1 MVYGKSSSDATLE
14 ELCSTLEELCST
26 LEELIINDELG
37 ATLELLGTIELE
49 DIALDEEATGKLEA
63 SELEVSMALDISED
77 IATELDS
84 IAVLEEATASL
95 LEDSVLLDTHA
106 DKHTDAVAISAK
118 RQCRDTIC

>member
-1 MVYGKSSSDATLE
+1 MVYGKSSSDA
-14 ELCSTLEELCST
+14 TLEELCST